1 MRVPAHSAPR
11 QIWGVFEPGGIGQMD
26 VPARPPG
33 SLPAKI
39 NKGGDIMFCPNCG
52 SNVPDGSPYCPTCGT
67 PSRGQ
72 QDGGYHQE
80 SSGTQKHHQ
89 RKQSA
94 RQKSEADLQQQNNA
108 EEPRQTGEQ
117 EETSNSQQFRQDS
130 TDPYRQSQQDDADP
144 YRQSQQDGADPYRQS
159 QQDDADPYRRSQQDG
174 ADPYRQNDTGQYRQF
189 HEDTGQTFQEGSDRY
204 RQYRQQ
210 GAGSFQ
216 RQGYQ
221 QQYYQRPQPR
231 TRLGITV
238 GMLGA
243 IIYFSALISPVI
255 LILLAVYVLMME
267 DNRWLKGSAIKCVV
281 FYLVFFFIFQIIDG
295 INYFLNIINRMI
307 DFMVR
312 WNPGFAFPGSVT
324 DLLSIGQIAFFVIM
338 GFGAFK
344 MREIRIRKIDEFVET
359 HI

>member
-1 MRVPAHSAPR
+1 
-11 QIWGVFEPGGIGQMD
+11 
-26 VPARPPG
+26 
-33 SLPAKI
+33 
-39 NKGGDIMFCPNCG
+39 MFCPNCG

-72 QDGGYHQE
+72 QNGEYHQE
-80 SSGTQKHHQ
+80 SSDIQNQHQQKPSGPQ
-89 RKQSA
+89 GN
-94 RQKSEADLQQQNNA
+94 EADPLPKSTA
-108 EEPRQTGEQ
+108 EESRQTGDQ
-117 EETSNSQQFRQDS
+117 EEASHSRQED
-130 TDPYRQSQQDDADP
+130 TDPYRQ
-144 YRQSQQDGADPYRQS
+144 
-159 QQDDADPYRRSQQDG
+159 
-174 ADPYRQNDTGQYRQF
+174 F
-189 HEDTGQTFQEGSDRY
+189 HQEGSGQSRQGGPEQYQQFQGDARQSY
-204 RQYRQQ
+204 QEDSRQYHHNGQQFRQQ
-210 GAGSFQ
+210 RAGQ
-216 RQGYQ
+216 YQ

-231 TRLGITV
+231 TRLGVTV

-312 WNPGFAFPGSVT
+312 WNPGFAFPGSIT

-359 HI
+359 HM